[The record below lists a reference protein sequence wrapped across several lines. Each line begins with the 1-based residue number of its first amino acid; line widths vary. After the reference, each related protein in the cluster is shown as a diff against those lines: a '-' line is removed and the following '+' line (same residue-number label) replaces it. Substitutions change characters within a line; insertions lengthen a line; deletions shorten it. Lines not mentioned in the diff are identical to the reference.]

1 MSVYRAQISFPY
13 DSAFPR
19 DVFTI
24 TPHYTGTD
32 HNALSAALLANL
44 QTITG
49 VSSTGVFTIKIY
61 DAQKPKPNYP
71 LVTTTHGTGFKTSTL
86 PRELALCLS
95 YYSGR
100 NIPRFRGRLYI
111 PMPMLGGSMNVR
123 PSSTQ
128 QTDCLAWGSAL
139 GKNLPSNTYFVVYSR
154 KDNQA
159 YPITNLYVDDE
170 WDVVR
175 SRGLRAV
182 TRTAGTLP

>member
-1 MSVYRAQISFPY
+1 

-24 TPHYTGTD
+24 TPHYQGTD
-32 HNALSAALLANL
+32 FNALSAALLANL

-49 VSSTGVFTIKIY
+49 ISTTGVFTIKTY
-61 DAQKPKPNYP
+61 DAQRPKPNYP
-71 LVTTTHGTGFKTSTL
+71 LVTATHGTGFKNSTL

-111 PMPMLGGSMNVR
+111 PAPMVGGTMNVR
-123 PSSTQ
+123 PTSTQ
-128 QTDCLAWGSAL
+128 MTDTLAWANAL
-139 GKNLPSNTYFVVYSR
+139 GKSLPSNTFWSVYSR
-154 KDNQA
+154 KDNQS
-159 YPITNLYVDDE
+159 YPITNTFVDDE
-170 WDVVR
+170 WDVMR

-182 TRTAGTLP
+182 TRTLGTLP